1 MKPSFVITAFVL
13 AFFFS
18 GCRKFHQ
25 DKIVADAP
33 PYTPTN
39 LYPIERLPTYFNRV
53 AVLPSFHADSS
64 SPALNYSDS
73 IVLKELS
80 KIGIFEPVSV
90 SSQFCLKNFGKKRL
104 SSAESL
110 PGSFFKV
117 IEENFAANGVLF
129 IELHSFNSYR
139 PLSIGI
145 RAKLVD
151 IKSGEFMWAVDET
164 IDGGDAS
171 VIVSAHAYERNNYVQ
186 SLSAKTSSSI
196 LKSPRLFSKFA
207 MNTIFSTLP
216 NR

>member
-1 MKPSFVITAFVL
+1 MKPSVVITALVL

-25 DKIVADAP
+25 DKIVADAT
-33 PYTPTN
+33 PYSPTN

-53 AVLPSFHADSS
+53 AVLPSFHTDGS
-64 SPALNYSDS
+64 SPVLNYSDS
-73 IVLKELS
+73 ILLKELS
-80 KIGIFEPVSV
+80 KIGIFESVSV
-90 SSQFCLKNFGKKRL
+90 SSQFCLENFGKERL
-104 SSAESL
+104 SSTESL
-110 PGSFFKV
+110 PESFFKV
-117 IEENFAANGVLF
+117 IEDNFAANGVLF
-129 IELHSFNSYR
+129 LELHSFNSYR

-151 IKSGEFMWAVDET
+151 IKSGEFMWAIDET

-171 VIVSAHAYERNNYVQ
+171 VIVSSHAYEKNHHVQ

-196 LKSPRLFSKFA
+196 LQSPRLFAKFA
-207 MNTIFSTLP
+207 MSTIFSTLP